1 MAFGS
6 CFVENIGEKLSVLKY
21 SVDVNPFGIQYNP
34 SSIGQG
40 LERLLSGNHFKETEL
55 FEYQGIWHSFYHHS
69 DFSGR
74 SRENCLLKINS
85 RLESAA
91 SNLLETDFLLLTLGT
106 AWVFALSDTD
116 EVVNNCHKLPAVR
129 FKRYRLSVDEVVEK
143 MEISIQKLIAVNPN
157 VKIIM
162 TVSPIRHL
170 KDGFNENQLSKAT
183 LLLACEKLSEKFSTL
198 SYFPSYE
205 LMMDDLRDYRF
216 YKSDLIHPNEQA
228 IDYIWEKFETAFL
241 DNSEAALRKD
251 IEKLSIAAAHRVF
264 NPQTAESRQF
274 AQIQLQKIDALKKS
288 QPYLNFETEEKWF
301 NSLINIQ

>member
-6 CFVENIGEKLSVLKY
+6 CFVENIGAKLSALKY
-21 SVDVNPFGIQYNP
+21 SIDINPFGIQYNP

-74 SRENCLLKINS
+74 NRETCLSEINC

-129 FKRYRLSVDEVVEK
+129 FKRFRLSVEEVVEK
-143 MEISIQKLIAVNPN
+143 LEIPIQKLIALNPN
-157 VKIIM
+157 INIII

-183 LLLACEKLSEKFSTL
+183 LLLACEKLSEKFPTL

-205 LMMDDLRDYRF
+205 LMLDDLRDYRF

-241 DNSEAALRKD
+241 ENSEASLRKD

-274 AQIQLQKIDALKKS
+274 AQLQLQKIVALKKR
-288 QPYLNFETEEKWF
+288 QPSLNFETEEKWF